1 MGARAFCSDLRLV
14 VLDPRKK
21 LEWFSYNSWPQNE
34 QDDAKR
40 LVFSEWEDFY
50 KPNPAP
56 ICVATPTLAC
66 SATGPQLD
74 FDITKYTSLSQPQK
88 PLPSTSSDLFDSL
101 QRYLAEPLVSEQ
113 EISDAGGLLAYLESQ
128 RTQ

>member
-1 MGARAFCSDLRLV
+1 MGGFLQAK
-14 VLDPRKK
+14 PRT
-21 LEWFSYNSWPQNE
+21 
-34 QDDAKR
+34 
-40 LVFSEWEDFY
+40 
-50 KPNPAP
+50 
-56 ICVATPTLAC
+56 IHVATLTLAC

-74 FDITKYTSLSQPQK
+74 FDITKYASLSRPQK